1 MEIKPPYTVATL
13 CLALVATLPA
23 QTQPIRYLSWAEAQP
38 VFAALQEQ
46 LPAASDWQA
55 WIEADDRRTR
65 ARVAEGDE
73 TSIVNWLLFGTS
85 FTDEPRIT
93 VRELESKDAGHAVER
108 RVNDLVRAIGGTT
121 SNDRLELARRVLG
134 QEAQARARILFLL
147 DRMRTGA
154 GEIRTSHTRSPG
166 VERRAPGVC

>member
-1 MEIKPPYTVATL
+1 MNLAAHTVAAL

-23 QTQPIRYLSWAEAQP
+23 QTPQIRYLSRAEAQP

-46 LPAASDWQA
+46 LPAAPDWQG

-93 VRELESKDAGHAVER
+93 AREPEANDAARAVER
-108 RVNDLVRAIGGTT
+108 RVNDLVRAIGGPA
-121 SNDRLELARRVLG
+121 SN
-134 QEAQARARILFLL
+134 
-147 DRMRTGA
+147 
-154 GEIRTSHTRSPG
+154 
-166 VERRAPGVC
+166 ER